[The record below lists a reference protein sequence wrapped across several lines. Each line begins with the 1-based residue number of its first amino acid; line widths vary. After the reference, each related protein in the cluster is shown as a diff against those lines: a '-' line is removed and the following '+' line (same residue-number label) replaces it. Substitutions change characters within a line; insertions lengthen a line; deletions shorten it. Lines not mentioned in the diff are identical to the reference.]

1 MFLDVDLCI
10 GDDAKAIAGRTLWCL
25 SEPGGSGQHY
35 GPRFYVLHYHA
46 CSVQRGKKQVS
57 LRKVLKEEEE
67 PLTLSDLHLR
77 YTSFSYR
84 V

>member
-1 MFLDVDLCI
+1 MLTYALVMMRKQLQVELCGVLANPEAAASI
-10 GDDAKAIAGRTLWCL
+10 TG
-25 SEPGGSGQHY
+25 